1 MSAEDKLDRLSG
13 QLRQIFDKVD
23 DKIDAA
29 ESMDEIK
36 DILHI
41 IVQMFRAEEEMR
53 MNLRRVLIMERRN
66 NDR

>member
-13 QLRQIFDKVD
+13 QLRQTFDKVD

-29 ESMDEIK
+29 ESMDDIK

-53 MNLRRVLIMERRN
+53 MNLRRVLIMERREE
-66 NDR
+66 

>member
-1 MSAEDKLDRLSG
+1 MSAEDKLNRLSG

-23 DKIDAA
+23 AKIDAA
-29 ESMDEIK
+29 ESMDDIK

-53 MNLRRVLIMERRN
+53 MNLRRVLIMERRK
-66 NDR
+66 

>member
-29 ESMDEIK
+29 ESMDDIK

-53 MNLRRVLIMERRN
+53 MNLRRVLIMERRK
-66 NDR
+66 

>member
-1 MSAEDKLDRLSG
+1 MSAEDKLNMLSG

-23 DKIDAA
+23 AKIDAA
-29 ESMDEIK
+29 ESMDDIK

-53 MNLRRVLIMERRN
+53 MNLRRVLIMERRK
-66 NDR
+66 

>member
-1 MSAEDKLDRLSG
+1 MSAEYKLNRLSG

-29 ESMDEIK
+29 ESMDDIK

-53 MNLRRVLIMERRN
+53 MNLRRVLIMERRK
-66 NDR
+66 

>member
-1 MSAEDKLDRLSG
+1 MSAEDNLDRLSG
-13 QLRQIFDKVD
+13 RLRQLFDKVD

-29 ESMDEIK
+29 ESMDDIK

-53 MNLRRVLIMERRN
+53 MNLRRVLIMERRK
-66 NDR
+66 

>member
-29 ESMDEIK
+29 ESMDDIK

>member
-29 ESMDEIK
+29 ESMDDIK

-53 MNLRRVLIMERRN
+53 MNLRRVLIMERMK
-66 NDR
+66 

>member
-1 MSAEDKLDRLSG
+1 MSAEDKFDRLSG
-13 QLRQIFDKVD
+13 RLSQTFDKVD

-29 ESMDEIK
+29 ESMDDIK

-53 MNLRRVLIMERRN
+53 MNLRRVLIMERRK
-66 NDR
+66 